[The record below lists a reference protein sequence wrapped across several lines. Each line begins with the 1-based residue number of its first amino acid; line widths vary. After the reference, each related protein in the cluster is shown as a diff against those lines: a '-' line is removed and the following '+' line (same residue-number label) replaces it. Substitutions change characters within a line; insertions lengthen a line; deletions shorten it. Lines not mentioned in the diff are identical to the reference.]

1 MTISPSYW
9 GSGLWKTMYA
19 IAFDYPEVPTELQK
33 KAVISFFESLKVLLP
48 CDECRKHYNEFM
60 EKVPIKCESSEQ
72 LKRFINDLQN
82 DVLKRDGDKVLLI
95 SEIENEIKK
104 FIKVPEPEVVKFIP
118 VPEVK
123 QEPVPEVIESKVV
136 PLPIPEVK
144 QVIPEVIKS
153 VQVQQVK
160 KASQPRPNF
169 NINQRPKPISRL
181 ATPPVNPQ
189 RTIPSQ
195 NITPVS
201 HPEVRELK
209 PVHSSNVAEVPPPV
223 IKRPEP
229 LKQMLPPNLIP
240 LSSYIQSKPRISP
253 QPAKPKAVV
262 PQPKKKGCGC
272 GR

>member
-1 MTISPSYW
+1 
-9 GSGLWKTMYA
+9 
-19 IAFDYPEVPTELQK
+19 
-33 KAVISFFESLKVLLP
+33 LLP

-104 FIKVPEPEVVKFIP
+104 FIEVKPVPVSEVVKFIP
-118 VPEVK
+118 VPEV
-123 QEPVPEVIESKVV
+123 PEVIEGKEEVKQV
-136 PLPIPEVK
+136 PIPEVIEGKEEVK
-144 QVIPEVIKS
+144 QVPVVIKS